1 MLSLTKKKLILK
13 IILLSFLFIPQVYAN
28 KVNNWIKIEID
39 TILNAYKNQNISN
52 EERFDL
58 IEETINKNFAGA
70 GIAKFVA
77 GQAWATS
84 DKSTK
89 GEYIKLFKRHLALNI
104 ASMIRGY
111 SNQTYSI
118 IDTKIDTTNNVILI
132 DMEIQDQTN
141 KTLVT
146 WRVKE
151 AKNRFYVIDLLLA
164 DISLVVTKRSEFN
177 SMLKKV
183 NYDLKVFNETLKNQN
198 DSSYK
203 LFIQ

>member
-1 MLSLTKKKLILK
+1 
-13 IILLSFLFIPQVYAN
+13 
-28 KVNNWIKIEID
+28 
-39 TILNAYKNQNISN
+39 
-52 EERFDL
+52 
-58 IEETINKNFAGA
+58 
-70 GIAKFVA
+70 
-77 GQAWATS
+77 
-84 DKSTK
+84 
-89 GEYIKLFKRHLALNI
+89 
-104 ASMIRGY
+104 
-111 SNQTYSI
+111 
-118 IDTKIDTTNNVILI
+118 
-132 DMEIQDQTN
+132 MEIQDQTN

-198 DSSYK
+198 NSSYK